1 MTCVAWYINDMKRR
15 HEHAVRLQEIQSL
28 LINWKGPDLTIY
40 GELVLE
46 GTFRVHRVR
55 NEKTF
60 FLFDKALL
68 ITKKRGDH
76 FVYKGHIPCSSLMLI
91 ESTRDSLC
99 FTVTHYKHSKQQY
112 SIQAKTV
119 EEKRNWTHHIKRLI
133 LENHHTT
140 IPQKAKEAILEM
152 DSYYPNRY
160 RYSPER
166 LKKAWSSQ
174 DEVSTHVRQGRRQSG
189 KSGLFVGPS
198 TRQGT
203 VCSSIRSRSPSLE
216 ILGKSRKGVCGA
228 SSPCAALYQAPL
240 GPSCPPGLGSPPFP
254 RPSEFLFTPALAALL
269 SSPATE
275 TSFLHYLEY

>member
-1 MTCVAWYINDMKRR
+1 MVMSSLTLGIGAPL
-15 HEHAVRLQEIQSL
+15 LQEIQSL

-112 SIQAKTV
+112 SIQ
-119 EEKRNWTHHIKRLI
+119 
-133 LENHHTT
+133 
-140 IPQKAKEAILEM
+140 
-152 DSYYPNRY
+152 
-160 RYSPER
+160 
-166 LKKAWSSQ
+166 
-174 DEVSTHVRQGRRQSG
+174 VRD
-189 KSGLFVGPS
+189 
-198 TRQGT
+198 
-203 VCSSIRSRSPSLE
+203 
-216 ILGKSRKGVCGA
+216 
-228 SSPCAALYQAPL
+228 
-240 GPSCPPGLGSPPFP
+240 GLGCSGWGQ
-254 RPSEFLFTPALAALL
+254 TCCLL
-269 SSPATE
+269 CSLGCIEP
-275 TSFLHYLEY
+275 